1 MSPRGTLVRATFDVH
16 AVGRVT
22 HANTN
27 GEALDGWLARYADGD
42 RSAFDPLFA
51 AAWPV
56 VLGFTRRLVG
66 DRADA
71 EDVAQRTMI
80 KLAQQASRYDRER
93 PALGWILTIAA
104 WEAKSARKTAAR
116 RRARQ
121 VELRPEL
128 GPGSRSAAEGPDD
141 APTPEAT
148 VLRRELHDALTHAL
162 EQLSDL
168 DRQTLLDDIHEH
180 IDPDLRPATRRK
192 RRQRALERLRGIW
205 RLTHDS

>member
-1 MSPRGTLVRATFDVH
+1 MRATFEVH

-27 GEALDGWLARYADGD
+27 GEALDEWLARYADGD
-42 RSAFDPLFA
+42 RSAFDSLFA

-56 VLGFTRRLVG
+56 VLGFSRRLVG

-104 WEAKSARKTAAR
+104 WEAKSARKSAAR
-116 RRARQ
+116 RRARH
-121 VELRPEL
+121 VELAT
-128 GPGSRSAAEGPDD
+128 GSRPATEGPDD

-148 VLRRELHDALTHAL
+148 VLRRELHDALVHAL